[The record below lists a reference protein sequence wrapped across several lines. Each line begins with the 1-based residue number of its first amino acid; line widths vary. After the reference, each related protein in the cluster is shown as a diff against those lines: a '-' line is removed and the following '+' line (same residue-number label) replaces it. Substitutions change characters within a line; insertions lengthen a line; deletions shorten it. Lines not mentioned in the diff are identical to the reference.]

1 MMISTILLILK
12 IIGIVL
18 LSIIGFLLFLIL
30 LILFW
35 PYHYSIKG
43 SKYES
48 LYAGFNLSFFFH
60 FISAWVLYDKEFN
73 IIVKILGIPLFD
85 YKKRKAKSDAEE
97 NSLDNDLDKDIDKDI
112 LTDFDSFDLVD
123 DINESRT
130 ETVKDLEEKAE
141 IVNTFDKQSEATRA
155 EDKLSENLEV
165 VDSKSEDSE
174 DKSKDNDK
182 DNDKDDSRSIF
193 DKISDFISGLIKKIE
208 TLVIKV
214 SDAIIHFTENTTEKV
229 NKIVDTIAYYDNLFH
244 KKGTEWVINY
254 VKVKIIKL
262 CKALKPYSAR
272 VYLDYGSE
280 DPAKVG
286 KMFELYSMLSP
297 FLPKKS
303 KFNADYEN
311 EHMNFEVQF
320 KGYFELSYIAII
332 ALQLVL
338 NKKVKKFIKL
348 LKRED

>member
-48 LYAGFNLSFFFH
+48 MYAGFNLSFFFH

-112 LTDFDSFDLVD
+112 LTDFDSFDSIDDTKESQAETIKSSVD
-123 DINESRT
+123 KTEIVKTFAEQSDVTRT
-130 ETVKDLEEKAE
+130 EEELIE
-141 IVNTFDKQSEATRA
+141 TI
-155 EDKLSENLEV
+155 EV

-182 DNDKDDSRSIF
+182 DKDDSRSIF

-320 KGYFELSYIAII
+320 KGYFELFYIAII